1 MVHSCVAW
9 LEDEDRSNLDTGI
22 TAVAD
27 HIAVT
32 SGDNLRLYKPL
43 DKVAKI
49 YCWTEF
55 EAYPFD
61 QFTVTAASIPTTNG
75 TILLNRGINL
85 TSVVGNVYD
94 FQDAPLEIFKAG
106 ENISISGHED
116 DEATVAHYLGMVM
129 IVCDG
134 PIPRGPVPYSWPHRC
149 TATAT
154 TAGSWTLLALTEGT
168 ALPSGD
174 YVCVGAEVESA
185 TAVAARLN
193 FPKFKYRPA
202 VIPICEEEAQ
212 LDPFS
217 RYWGA
222 EIPFTM
228 PDGLPQID
236 ILECTGSGTVTV
248 NLFVRKVG

>member
-9 LEDEDRSNLDTGI
+9 LEDEDRSDADKGI
-22 TAVAD
+22 AAVAD
-27 HIAVT
+27 HIAIT
-32 SGDNLRLYKPL
+32 SGDNLRLYSPL
-43 DKVAKI
+43 DKVAKM
-49 YCWTEF
+49 YVWTEF
-55 EAYPFD
+55 EAYAVD
-61 QFTVTAASIPTTNG
+61 QITITAASIPTTNG

-85 TSVVGNVYD
+85 TNVIGNVYD
-94 FQDAPLEIFKAG
+94 FQDNPLDIFTAG
-106 ENISISGHED
+106 ENITVSGHED
-116 DEATVAHYLGMVM
+116 DEADTAHYLGVVF

-134 PIPRGPVPYSWPHRC
+134 PIARGPVPLSFPHRC

-168 ALPSGD
+168 ALPSGE

-193 FPKFKYRPA
+193 FPGFKARPA
-202 VIPICEEEAQ
+202 VIPICQEEAQ

-217 RYWGA
+217 RYFGA